1 MNKKK
6 KDKEKEF
13 SKVRFDDPSSPTWKS
28 SHKKSNPR
36 RAASADKRSYFD
48 Q

>member
-1 MNKKK
+1 MKK

-13 SKVRFDDPSSPTWKS
+13 IKIRFDDPSSPKWKS

-36 RAASADKRSYFD
+36 RASDKKKRAYFD
-48 Q
+48 

>member
-6 KDKEKEF
+6 KEKEKEF
-13 SKVRFDDPSSPTWKS
+13 TKIRFDDPSSPTWKS

-36 RAASADKRSYFD
+36 RANGTQKRTYLD
-48 Q
+48 